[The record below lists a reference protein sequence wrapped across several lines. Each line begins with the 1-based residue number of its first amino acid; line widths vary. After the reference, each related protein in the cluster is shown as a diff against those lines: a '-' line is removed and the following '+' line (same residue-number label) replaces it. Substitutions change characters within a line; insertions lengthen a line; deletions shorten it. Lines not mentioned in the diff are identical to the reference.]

1 MIETSHSPSF
11 RYNVYAAEAEFQAY
25 DGRPRVSFWGS
36 FGARFHHQFCRATP
50 KDARLSP

>member
-25 DGRPRVSFWGS
+25 DGRPGVSFWGL
-36 FGARFHHQFCRATP
+36 AFHHQFCRATP